1 MSHEALIVDEI
12 DEKIR
17 FILWCLLLRLAPLP
31 PALGQVPPYEE
42 KAETVLNSGCL
53 KLTQQGI
60 VQCNVRLTKSTR
72 QIE

>member
-1 MSHEALIVDEI
+1 MNKLSFIV
-12 DEKIR
+12 
-17 FILWCLLLRLAPLP
+17 WCLLLRLAPLP

-60 VQCNVRLTKSTR
+60 AQCNVRLTKFTR
-72 QIE
+72 RIDRVSHTHDLSHE